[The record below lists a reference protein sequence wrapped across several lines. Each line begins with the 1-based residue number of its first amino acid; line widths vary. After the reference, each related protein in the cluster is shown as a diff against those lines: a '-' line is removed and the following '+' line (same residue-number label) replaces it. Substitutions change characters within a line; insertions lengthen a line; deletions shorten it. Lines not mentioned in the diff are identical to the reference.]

1 MHDTVEA
8 RILELQESKRKLAN
22 AAIEGAKGAN
32 NKLTMKDMMKLFR
45 REAEHEHRD
54 AVKEDEAAAAAAIG
68 EARRKILGKAM
79 SSRERSEML
88 GQRQDFYGS
97 GQPQARRQSDVQLLR
112 QELMQGKTGR
122 KTSREHKS
130 GWAAEDAVYGRR

>member
-45 REAEHEHRD
+45 REAEYDHRD
-54 AVKEDEAAAAAAIG
+54 AIKDESAATAAVG
-68 EARRKILGKAM
+68 EVRKKILGRA
-79 SSRERSEML
+79 SSSQERSQAL
-88 GQRQDFYGS
+88 GQEGDVHGS
-97 GQPQARRQSDVQLLR
+97 NRSQTRRQSDIQAMCRDLL
-112 QELMQGKTGR
+112 QGKMER
-122 KTSREHKS
+122 KASREHKS